1 MRKEPKTITP
11 DYQKAAI
18 KATETLIKYRVESAP
33 VDPLPILKNTPGVL
47 VLTFEEMSDLAHVS
61 RQSLMSMYG
70 CENQDAVTTA
80 YVSGTVTHYT
90 VAYNRLL
97 PARIVDLALA
107 RELGHIVL
115 GHDGTRPENVRLEE
129 ARCFAHHLMLPRAL
143 VHALSASCL
152 RITTELIG
160 NVSGFPDRC
169 FSCIRKQPGVSVPPE
184 LNRIVRY
191 NFMPYIINFF
201 EYQRHASKSDAS
213 ALADLGTYM
222 DNYEE

>member
-1 MRKEPKTITP
+1 MTP
-11 DYQKAAI
+11 DYQSAAI
-18 KATETLIKYRVESAP
+18 KATETLIKYRISSAP
-33 VDPLPILKNTPGVL
+33 VDPLPILKDTPGVL

-80 YVSGTVTHYT
+80 YVNGSTTHYT

-97 PARIVDLALA
+97 PARIVDLSLA
-107 RELGHIVL
+107 RELGHIIL

-129 ARCFAHHLMLPRAL
+129 ARCFAHHLMLPRPL
-143 VHALSASCL
+143 VHSFSALSL
-152 RITTELIG
+152 RLTTELIG
-160 NVSGFPDRC
+160 TISGFPDRC

-184 LNRIVRY
+184 LNRIVRD
-191 NFMPYIINFF
+191 NFMPYIINFL
-201 EYQRHASKSDAS
+201 EYQRHASKTDAS